1 MSHHS
6 SLSIR
11 NTCVTLSH
19 MIKEKP
25 GQEYPRACPHTSSY
39 TGNQCQYN
47 VYAPLYYGE
56 HAHMNSFPLVW
67 QTATLFIVHVYTRF
81 RSHSDKKIE

>member
-1 MSHHS
+1 
-6 SLSIR
+6 
-11 NTCVTLSH
+11 

-47 VYAPLYYGE
+47 VYYGE

-67 QTATLFIVHVYTRF
+67 QTATLVIVHVYTRF